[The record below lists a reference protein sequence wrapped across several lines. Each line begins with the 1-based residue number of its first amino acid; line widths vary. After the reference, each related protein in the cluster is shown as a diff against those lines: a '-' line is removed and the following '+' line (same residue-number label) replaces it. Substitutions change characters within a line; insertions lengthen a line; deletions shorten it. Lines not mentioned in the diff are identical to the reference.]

1 MNSEVIDI
9 QIDKKVFNTA
19 YYPLLN
25 DTTRTQILFGGSS
38 SGKSVFLSQRCVYDL
53 LKGGRNYLVC
63 RQVGRTIRK
72 SVFAEIK
79 GVIDDWGLTSLF
91 RINKTDGV
99 ITCESNGYQVLFV
112 GLDDVEK
119 IKSIRPEKGS
129 LTDIWVEEA
138 TETDK
143 ATIKQLMKRQRGG
156 TDKTPKRLMK
166 SFNPIY
172 ITHWMYEDY
181 FKKIGWT
188 EDQKIYRDD
197 DLVILKTTYKDNK
210 FLTEGD
216 IKDLENE
223 DDPYFYNVY
232 TLGNWGV
239 LGNVIFRN
247 WEVKDLSRLHDQF
260 VNRRNGLD
268 FGYADDPAASPRT
281 HYDNKKGVI
290 YIFDE
295 LYETGLQNDELSE
308 RLLDMHGKDLI
319 TADSAEPKS
328 IAELNKKGLIVRG
341 AKKGKDSVNH
351 GIQWLQQQHIIVDKK
366 CINSQNELSTYKW
379 KEDAGGHALPI
390 PVGKNDHLIDALRYA
405 YENDMAQIKGKL
417 RPSTSNYIAGNKTE
431 KRPWTTQ
438 D

>member
-1 MNSEVIDI
+1 MIEIELHD
-9 QIDKKVFNTA
+9 KVFNKA
-19 YYPLLN
+19 YVPLLT
-25 DTTRTQILFGGSS
+25 DTTRTQIVFGGSS

-53 LKGGRNYLVC
+53 LQGGRNYLVC

-79 GVIDDWGLTSLF
+79 GVIDDWNLSSFF

-119 IKSIRPEKGS
+119 IKSIRPEKGAI
-129 LTDIWVEEA
+129 TDIWIEEA

-143 ATIKQLMKRQRGG
+143 PTIKQLLKRQRGG
-156 TDKTPKRLMK
+156 DAKTHKRLML

-172 ITHWMYEDY
+172 ITHWIYEDY

-197 DLVILKTTYKDNK
+197 DLIILKTTYKDNK
-210 FLTEGD
+210 FLTDGD

-223 DDPYFYNVY
+223 DDTYFYNVY

-239 LGNVIFRN
+239 LGNVIFKN
-247 WEVKDLSRLHDQF
+247 WEVRDLTKLHDQF

-281 HYDNKKGVI
+281 HYDSKKGVI
-290 YIFDE
+290 YLFDE
-295 LYETGLQNDELSE
+295 LYERGLTNQELGT
-308 RLLDMHGKDLI
+308 RLLDLHGKDLI

-328 IAELNKKGLIVRG
+328 IAELSKLGLTIRG
-341 AKKGKDSVNH
+341 ARKGKDSVNF
-351 GIQWLQQQHIIVDKK
+351 GIQWLQQQKIIVDKR
-366 CINSQNELSTYKW
+366 CINAQNELSTYKW
-379 KEDAGGHALPI
+379 KEDAGGNALPI
-390 PVGKNDHLIDALRYA
+390 PVGKNDHLIDGLRYA
-405 YENDMAQIKGKL
+405 YEDDMKA
-417 RPSTSNYIAGNKTE
+417 YKTE
-431 KRPWTTQ
+431 IIKDPFADW
-438 D
+438 